1 MSFINLIIKGNPI
14 KDNRKQQEVYE
25 IPYGGQIGSSKY
37 GIKGVNT
44 RGVDSVFEN
53 YLKKHGTKGMR
64 ITKGGGLY
72 DSNTGQT
79 WYATG
84 RFGDASGRK
93 GNWDPKT
100 GKFLGYDKT
109 SNWIEPLYN
118 LYKNQG
124 AKYVSRNDGTYAL
137 QTNNGMFFG
146 DGWAI
151 DKNNK
156 RRKYDLK
163 TGTFLNDTQDSVTK
177 SDVTKS
183 DVTKNNI
190 HNQNKISFKTAY
202 QNARDAGNRFFTFK
216 GKSYNTLAK
225 GEDKINWITK
235 FKDNNPSNNNYNVQG
250 VISNIFKPLNQEMG
264 KQIAQKPIYD
274 YQVPTVD
281 KIQLDANT
289 LPSTHITYNRAQ
301 TRDYL
306 RNANI
311 NPYDLTG
318 SERGALRH
326 YLNGDTNYDINLV
339 KNLNTKY
346 NLGFKFQQ
354 GGQINMN
361 NEQIQQA
368 FLQYLAQQT
377 GAKSQEELEQVI
389 QQMGEDGLKQAYAQ
403 FVQAMQ
409 QQQVQAAKFGAKL
422 NYIKQLNGQCPQ
434 GMEMYYYKE
443 GGRLCKK
450 CMQAKQNREELKNQ
464 DSANPIDAFKCGR
477 KIKKN
482 QQGKKFP
489 LIETDKN
496 GKNKKIYYKDEA
508 TRDSIAVNKYGD
520 EYTSSVMPGTI
531 KKNNKGKIV
540 WTPDRTKAPYKK
552 K

>member
-1 MSFINLIIKGNPI
+1 MSFLNLIIKGSPI

-25 IPYGGQIGSSKY
+25 IPYGGQIGPSKY

-44 RGVDSVFEN
+44 RGVDPVFEN
-53 YLKKHGTKGMR
+53 YLRKYGTEGMR
-64 ITKGGGLY
+64 MTKKGGLY
-72 DSNTGQT
+72 DSNKGQT
-79 WYATG
+79 WYTNG
-84 RFGDASGRK
+84 RLLEASGRR

-100 GKFLGYDKT
+100 GKFLGYDKA

-146 DGWAI
+146 DGYAI

-163 TGTFLNDTQDSVTK
+163 TGTFLD
-177 SDVTKS
+177 DVTKATKTEN
-183 DVTKNNI
+183 DVTKATKTGVPTTKTGVPT
-190 HNQNKISFKTAY
+190 NKISFKTAW
-202 QNARDAGNRFFTFK
+202 QNARNAGNRFFTFR
-216 GKSYNTLAK
+216 GKSYNTLAEN
-225 GEDKINWITK
+225 EDKMSWLTN
-235 FKDNNPSNNNYNVQG
+235 FKDNNSSNSNYNVQG
-250 VISNIFKPLNQEMG
+250 IISNVFKPLNKEIG
-264 KQIAQKPIYD
+264 SQIAQKPIYN

-281 KIQLDANT
+281 KVQLDATT
-289 LPSTHITYNRAQ
+289 LPSTQTTYNRAQ

-306 RNANI
+306 RKANI

-326 YLNGDTNYDINLV
+326 YLNGDTNYDTNLV

-377 GAKSQEELEQVI
+377 GAKSQQELEQVI

-403 FVQAMQ
+403 FMQAMQ
-409 QQQVQAAKFGAKL
+409 EQQVQAAKFGAKL
-422 NYIKQLNGQCPQ
+422 NYIKKLNGQCPE
-434 GMEMYYYKE
+434 GMEMHYYKQ
-443 GGRLCKK
+443 GGRLCRK
-450 CMQAKQNREELKNQ
+450 CMAMEAQGGTVDQPVGNAIEQFKAAVGRNKKKFGNKY
-464 DSANPIDAFKCGR
+464 DADQLAGR
-477 KIKKN
+477 KPV
-482 QQGKKFP
+482 GKDSKGRDLYLDGDGNARP
-489 LIETDKN
+489 IAKHSC
-496 GKNKKIYYKDEA
+496 GSKIRK
-508 TRDSIAVNKYGD
+508 
-520 EYTSSVMPGTI
+520 
-531 KKNNKGKIV
+531 
-540 WTPDRTKAPYKK
+540 
-552 K
+552 